1 MNEKKPGQD
10 FVNQAIDLENEGEF
24 ERAEQVYSTAIQN
37 HPENY
42 ILHSRLAALLV
53 NLGRANEATASF
65 KRARDL
71 KPGDPD
77 ILFNSGLAHQSNG
90 DFEVALELF
99 NSALE
104 KGFDKGMVFGSFA
117 EIYEQTNRLDDLG
130 ELLEKALKETPG
142 DVFLLFTAAK
152 FRRREGNLEGALE
165 ILKTAEKLKDF
176 DEIAMLACFERGRIY
191 EKLEQPQSAFQAF
204 QKGNLLSLKENIL
217 PGMNKKVFLEQVKA
231 YKDLE
236 LSILAGEAAEPN
248 SDPLETPAFL
258 VGFPRSGTTLLHQI
272 LDGHP
277 NLEVLEEEPFITAGR
292 GAIAQGKG
300 SLKAAF
306 SNMSGAEWET
316 LKNQL
321 LAVYADLRTKGE
333 DTKIIDKLPLHIIDV
348 PLILKMFP
356 KAKFIVALRHPFD
369 CTLSCFMQNFN
380 LNNAMLNFTNLD
392 DTTRLY
398 SEVFSLWLKYA
409 RELRP
414 DFIYVRYED
423 VIEDLEQEARRMID
437 FLGLEWDPEV
447 LNYRQQALLKKRI
460 NTPSY
465 HQVIQP
471 IYKDAA
477 GRWRRYEK
485 YFTPFRKRLVPFCE
499 AFGYEL

>member
-1 MNEKKPGQD
+1 MINHNPGQE
-10 FVNQAIDLENEGEF
+10 FVNQAIDLEQEGAF
-24 ERAEQVYSTAIQN
+24 ERAEYVYLTGIQN
-37 HPENY
+37 HPEDY
-42 ILHSRLAALLV
+42 ILHSRLGALLL
-53 NLGRANEATASF
+53 NMGRAGEAIASF
-65 KRARDL
+65 KVAREL

-99 NSALE
+99 TEALE

-117 EIYEQTNRLDDLG
+117 EIYEQTNRLDDLKQ
-130 ELLEKALKETPG
+130 LLEKALKETPK
-142 DVFLLFTAAK
+142 DIFLLFTAAK
-152 FRRREGNLEGALE
+152 YKRRKGDFKGALE
-165 ILKTAEKLKDF
+165 HLKTAEKLKDF
-176 DEIAMLACFERGRIY
+176 DEIAMLANFERGRIF
-191 EKLEQPQSAFQAF
+191 EKLNEPQKAFQSF

-217 PGMNKKVFLEQVKA
+217 PGMNKKVFLEQVKG
-231 YKDLE
+231 YQELDL
-236 LSILAGEAAEPN
+236 SGVGGAKAEPTP
-248 SDPLETPAFL
+248 DPLETPAFL

-277 NLEVLEEEPFITAGR
+277 GLEILEEKPFITQGR
-292 GAIAQGKG
+292 GTISQMKG
-300 SLKAAF
+300 SLKVAF
-306 SNMSGAEWET
+306 SDLSGAEWDRH
-316 LKNQL
+316 KNEL
-321 LAVYADLRTKGE
+321 LAVYSGLRTKGE
-333 DTKIIDKLPLHIIDV
+333 KAKIIDKLPLHIIDV

-369 CTLSCFMQNFN
+369 CTLSCFMQNFT

-398 SEVFSLWLKYA
+398 QQVFSLWLKYVE
-409 RELRP
+409 ELKP

-423 VIEDLEQEARRMID
+423 VIEDLEKEARRLTR

-447 LNYRQQALLKKRI
+447 LNYRHHALQKKHI
-460 NTPSY
+460 ATPSY

-477 GRWRRYEK
+477 GRWKRYEK
-485 YFTPFRKRLVPFCE
+485 FFAPFRKRLVPFCD